1 MPLVCYCAESGRYFW
16 TARAFNLGHVE
27 NCLLLIS
34 FRSVCLGRLNEV
46 WWRYLMSAALYV
58 IAYALYA
65 MCLVWTVCVSGD
77 VLLDSCGGNTH
88 NLVCGSRVDKHRKPL
103 CYHRGDSIEVF
114 HAYQHLVLPSILV
127 LYYNTHYIC
136 PHHIVPYIQSH
147 IGR

>member
-1 MPLVCYCAESGRYFW
+1 
-16 TARAFNLGHVE
+16 
-27 NCLLLIS
+27 
-34 FRSVCLGRLNEV
+34 
-46 WWRYLMSAALYV
+46 MSAALYV

-114 HAYQHLVLPSILV
+114 CAYQHENHKQDCGYCHRKNP
-127 LYYNTHYIC
+127 TR
-136 PHHIVPYIQSH
+136 HHQM
-147 IGR
+147 